1 MFPRCERHDFAP
13 CGRCAGIE
21 DPLAGQRNRLDGL
34 DALPIARPLRGPC
47 PGGPSLRS
55 GTRLA
60 PAPAHDETVGLRSC
74 GLDPDPT
81 RRSATRGDPGVAR
94 LYAGA
99 RPRSGPGALPPIAR
113 TGPWVALS
121 P

>member
-1 MFPRCERHDFAP
+1 MEGRDFAP
-13 CGRCAGIE
+13 CGCCAGIE

-34 DALPIARPLRGPC
+34 DALPIAWPLGGHV

-60 PAPAHDETVGLRSC
+60 PARAHGEAVGSRSC
-74 GLDPDPT
+74 GLDPDAPPSQ
-81 RRSATRGDPGVAR
+81 RDARDPGVAR

-113 TGPWVALS
+113 TGPWAVLS